1 MKKLEK
7 RVEREKKTREIF
19 EEEMKKTEKK
29 VREEIGKFLLAHVN
43 CDQEWKRHI
52 GEIWVE
58 VKRIADNTIIN
69 CSCLGTQFIWLIVS
83 EGKVVQFKVGP
94 VRHGLTQLRR
104 FLEQI
109 KKR

>member
-1 MKKLEK
+1 
-7 RVEREKKTREIF
+7 
-19 EEEMKKTEKK
+19 MKKTEKK

-43 CDQEWKRHI
+43 CDWEWKGHI

-58 VKRIADNTIIN
+58 SKMIGEKTIIN
-69 CSCLGTQFIWLIVS
+69 CYYSSTQFIRLVVS
-83 EGKVVQFKVGP
+83 EDRAIQFKVAP
-94 VRHGLTQLRR
+94 VGQGLVQLRW